1 MGGSIDPRTRMGPV
15 YLTVTDLER
24 SIGFYQRSLGFE
36 LYRREGKDAVLG
48 TRRRQGGV
56 PGPVGNPL
64 VHLHEVREA
73 QRIARTSG
81 LYHFAVLVPNRL
93 ELAQVLRRIA
103 QTETPV
109 QGFANHLVSESIYL
123 PDPDG
128 NGIEIYAD
136 RPRSE
141 WFDEQGKL
149 RMATDPLDL
158 DGLIDELE
166 GHDDAWP
173 GLDPMTVMGHV
184 HLHVGDVRSAEG
196 FYTAGLGMDLT
207 MRYGP
212 TASFVSAGGYHHHI
226 AFNTWAGRGAPPPP
240 PDSVG
245 LRWYSVLLP
254 EENQLGQQADR
265 LRRAG
270 VDFENREDGLLIR
283 DPSQNAVLITLEE
296 AVKEGALPM

>member
-1 MGGSIDPRTRMGPV
+1 MGDSVDPRTRMGPV

-64 VHLHEVREA
+64 VHLREVREA

-296 AVKEGALPM
+296 AVKEGALPT